1 MTRANQKDLMIS
13 ESDLQR
19 LGMIGNKINQGQKQ
33 YKNKLDMIYD
43 IKELLYELIENMDQ
57 INVSL
62 YINKMQFISP
72 SHPVSSLN
80 VTPDISVQEKL
91 KQIFRQNSPGN

>member
-43 IKELLYELIENMDQ
+43 INNYYM
-57 INVSL
+57 S
-62 YINKMQFISP
+62 
-72 SHPVSSLN
+72 
-80 VTPDISVQEKL
+80 
-91 KQIFRQNSPGN
+91 